1 MNRFPVPF
9 TSRITRIFLDLTE
22 AQQLTAEE
30 QVEKW
35 VDGRKKT
42 TVGQQKATQ

>member
-1 MNRFPVPF
+1 MPF
-9 TSRITRIFLDLTE
+9 TSRITRIFFDLTE

-30 QVEKW
+30 QVEKMGGW
-35 VDGRKKT
+35 QEKN

>member
-9 TSRITRIFLDLTE
+9 TSRITRIFFDLTE
-22 AQQLTAEE
+22 AQQLTAKE

-35 VDGRKKT
+35 VDGREKT
-42 TVGQQKATQ
+42 PVGQQKATQ

>member
-9 TSRITRIFLDLTE
+9 TSNNPDIFDLTE

-35 VDGRKKT
+35 VDGRKN